1 MTALQESPT
10 RTGFDSPKGKNNM
23 SSIAQLRN
31 IGISA
36 HIEIKLTEKANV
48 HDGGVHRP
56 QSTHRHAIHAVN
68 VSTVRKISGAIVSGN
83 TSRRRI

>member
-36 HIEIKLTEKANV
+36 HIDSGKTTLSERILFYTGKSYKMGETHNGGATMDYMKLE
-48 HDGGVHRP
+48 
-56 QSTHRHAIHAVN
+56 
-68 VSTVRKISGAIVSGN
+68 
-83 TSRRRI
+83 